1 MKNLICRGLIVVLTV
16 FLQLMP
22 CYATTESGYI
32 NDRWVG
38 NVQYSVPSKDSNG
51 EYKVTIENVDG
62 TSMSIPSSVT
72 LTYYNADND
81 TTKDYECY
89 VSSVSIPDHVETAS
103 VSSAGKLYGVYAIG
117 GSLKS
122 ISCEGDFTELSLK
135 SCNSLEEASLAGAIK
150 RIIFNDCNLLTS
162 IAIPSGVTG
171 MSFLRCS
178 SLKSVTILSGVTS
191 IGTFQNCSSLTSVT
205 IPSSVTS
212 IGNSAFQNCSSL
224 TSVTIPGG
232 VTSIGNSAFQN
243 CSSLTSV
250 TIPSRATV
258 GVDAFAGCSSLVNLE
273 FSGSSGGSLG
283 GAAFYGCTSLKEIEI
298 PSQEIGNSAFKGC
311 SSLEKIKLLS
321 GVSVIGSE
329 AFADCENLMSFE
341 VAAGNKA
348 YTSYDGA
355 LFTKDMKTLISYPAG
370 RVDVKIPEGATV
382 QNEDVF
388 AGCRKLWTEWYR
400 MSQKTRYDLSGQLED
415 RAISSITISG
425 DTSLDS
431 FVLRDGKVFDAV
443 LRIENV
449 SSGNAKVTLPSGYT
463 YETFTGATPLIIP
476 AMSRNIMTLTRTA
489 ENTFLVSREV
499 LTTVQ

>member
-22 CYATTESGYI
+22 CYAGYI
-32 NDRWVG
+32 NNRWVG
-38 NVQYSVPSKDSNG
+38 NVQYSEPSKDSNG
-51 EYKVTIENVDG
+51 EYRVTIEKVDG

-89 VSSVSIPDHVETAS
+89 VYSVGIPDHVETAS
-103 VSSAGKLYGVYAIG
+103 VSSAGKLYGVYATS

-122 ISCEGDFTELSLK
+122 ISCEGDFTELKLR
-135 SCNSLEEASLAGAIK
+135 SCTSLEEASLAGAIK
-150 RIIFNDCNLLTS
+150 KIIFDDCNLLTS
-162 IAIPSGVTG
+162 IAIPSGVTD

-178 SLKSVTILSGVTS
+178 SLKSVTILSSVTS
-191 IGTFQNCSSLTSVT
+191 IANYTFQNCSSLTSVT
-205 IPSSVTS
+205 IPSS
-212 IGNSAFQNCSSL
+212 
-224 TSVTIPGG
+224 
-232 VTSIGNSAFQN
+232 
-243 CSSLTSV
+243 
-250 TIPSRATV
+250 ATV
-258 GVDAFAGCSSLVNLE
+258 GAGAFNGCSSLVNLE

-283 GAAFYGCTSLKEIEI
+283 GSAFNGCTSLKEIEI
-298 PSQEIGNSAFKGC
+298 PSQEIGNKAFMGC